1 MSRCIIILGS
11 TGSVG
16 TQALDVLD
24 HLGKDFD
31 VVGLQA
37 HDRLASFRNQIKKY
51 RPKAVLLSND
61 DHFKKVKE
69 GKSLAVFHGIGQLG
83 KMLDRIKPDIVL
95 NAIAGGAGLDP
106 TIEVVK
112 RGIDLALANKESLV
126 VAGDHVMKT
135 AKRMGAKILPVDSE
149 HSAIWQLLDGKEQ
162 YVKKVILT
170 CSGGPFLGK
179 NRKDLERVTAAKA
192 LKHPKWSMGPK
203 ISIDS
208 ATLMNKGLEVIEA
221 AHLFNLKPHQIDV
234 VIHPE
239 SIIHSF
245 VEYVDGSIEGELA
258 MPDMR
263 LPIQYALTYPT
274 RVPGQIK
281 KLDLAE
287 VGSLTFGKP
296 DLKTFPCLALA
307 YQALKLGGSAPAV
320 LNTAND
326 VAVAKFLKGK
336 IKYLD
341 ISKIAKKALKKY
353 RVIRKPTLRE
363 LSMLVEKLK
372 EDLR

>member
-1 MSRCIIILGS
+1 MSRRIIILGS
-11 TGSVG
+11 TGSIG

-24 HLGKDFD
+24 HLGKNFD
-31 VVGLQA
+31 VVGLQT
-37 HDRLASFRNQIKKY
+37 HDRLASFRNQIKRY
-51 RPKAVLLSND
+51 RPKAVLLSSSS
-61 DHFKKVKE
+61 HFKKIDE
-69 GKSLAVFHGIGQLG
+69 RNDLAVYCGIDQLG

-95 NAIAGGAGLDP
+95 NAIAGGAGLSP

-170 CSGGPFLGK
+170 CSGGPFRGK
-179 NRKDLERVTAAKA
+179 SKKYLESVTAKKA
-192 LKHPKWSMGPK
+192 LKHPNWSMGPK

-221 AHLFNLKPHQIDV
+221 AHLFNLKPSQIDV

-239 SIIHSF
+239 SIVHSF
-245 VEYVDGSIEGELA
+245 VEYIDGSIEGELA
-258 MPDMR
+258 TPDMR
-263 LPIQYALTYPT
+263 LPIQYALTYPK

-281 KLDLAE
+281 DLNLAE
-287 VGSLTFGKP
+287 VGNLTFLKP
-296 DLKTFPCLALA
+296 DLKMFPCLGLA
-307 YQALKLGGSAPAV
+307 YRALKRGGSAPAV

-326 VAVAKFLKGK
+326 IAVSKFLSGK
-336 IKYLD
+336 ISFLD
-341 ISKIAKKALKKY
+341 IPKLVKEAMDDHE
-353 RVIRKPTLRE
+353 VIKKPTLNQIV
-363 LSMLVEKLK
+363 SLVSSLK
-372 EDLR
+372 